1 MTHYKGNK
9 PQAVTQQ
16 MQQGAPIVDHGITQ
30 ERGGAR
36 EGGERAFAEQAEKRA
51 EEKHAKPE

>member
-9 PQAVTQQ
+9 QQAVTQQ
-16 MQQGAPIVDHGITQ
+16 MQQGAPTIDHGITQ
-30 ERGGAR
+30 ERSGAR

-51 EEKHAKPE
+51 KAKYQKPH